1 MDQSDYAPHT
11 NHKRKVSKRQIKE
24 MKKNMRRI
32 DDIKT
37 LEQQYQKKEKDN
49 LQSLDELLKT
59 Q

>member
-1 MDQSDYAPHT
+1 
-11 NHKRKVSKRQIKE
+11 
-24 MKKNMRRI
+24 MRRI